1 MSHYELLFYSVSVK
15 NILKF
20 VINISRLSSPIGRN
34 EWFCSIHFN
43 IAIQHLCTERF
54 SCSFF
59 QKLCMAKVSDDHRY
73 RSDSARELV
82 MIHDELLIDCLVSAS
97 GVNIALSQ
105 FSRKLV
111 LKYCCFSLLLILYA
125 YMVL

>member
-1 MSHYELLFYSVSVK
+1 
-15 NILKF
+15 
-20 VINISRLSSPIGRN
+20 
-34 EWFCSIHFN
+34 
-43 IAIQHLCTERF
+43 
-54 SCSFF
+54 
-59 QKLCMAKVSDDHRY
+59 MAKVSDDHRY